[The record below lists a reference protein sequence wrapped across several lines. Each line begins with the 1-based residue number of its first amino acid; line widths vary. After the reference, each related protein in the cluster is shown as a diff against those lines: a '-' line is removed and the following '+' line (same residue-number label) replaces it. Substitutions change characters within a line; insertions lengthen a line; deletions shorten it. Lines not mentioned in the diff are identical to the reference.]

1 MDQASLIVSVDEC
14 REILANSEIGELG
27 PFKVLSYEIKAF
39 GGDVLGF
46 LGEYFN
52 LIVRIEQNV
61 SVEFK

>member
-1 MDQASLIVSVDEC
+1 MDQSLLIVSAVEC
-14 REILANSEIGELG
+14 QEIVENSGIGKLG
-27 PFKVLSYEIKAF
+27 PYKVLSYEIKAF

-61 SVEFK
+61 SVGFK